1 MVSLTSPLYHEQPIV
16 IFDSTQSNSSTSGS
30 LVIYGGVSL
39 SSTQD
44 SLSISSG
51 NFVSYGGIG
60 IAKSLNVGGNS
71 NLTGQLR
78 VTNTTQSLSV
88 TTGAFQLT
96 GGAGIGGNLNVGGN
110 AVISGDLYVSG
121 TTTYVNTQTIDL
133 ADNTLVLNAGPAGS
147 RDAGL
152 LIHRDIQDV
161 IADGSVTS
169 GSLASIEQT
178 SFTLGGSFT
187 GNYVGW
193 WLRTTDGSAQVST
206 YNGTS
211 GTFATSGN
219 TLPLSPTDLNFNLYS
234 KSYVGSFYD
243 ESADEYVLAYIS
255 DATDPK
261 VDLSVNQYTNLRLNT
276 LLANTAVS
284 TASLHVTGG
293 ATIANLALSSSSLS
307 DATISNLT
315 VTNSTVSSMF
325 VTNSNVTNGTISNL
339 VSTDSTVSNLT
350 LTSGT
355 ISSMLVTNSNVTN
368 STLSN
373 LVSSD
378 STVSNLTLTSGT
390 VSSMLVTN
398 SNVTN
403 NTVSNLVSTDSS
415 ISNLQVSYATAGS
428 VWINNNLD
436 VLGNTVFDGN
446 FTVTN
451 GSILFNTVD
460 VSPSLGDI
468 IAERSSTI
476 GNNVSSATN
485 ILNFSFNNAIAR
497 AFDAVVSVSINAT
510 SGNKYAYYNLKGI
523 QKDTG
528 VWMLNSSFVGDIT
541 GVTFMI
547 NNGSVQYISSNLP
560 DFQNGVVKFRALT
573 TSV

>member
-16 IFDSTQSNSSTSGS
+16 IFDTTQSNSSTSGS

-44 SLSISSG
+44 SLSVSSG

-71 NLTGQLR
+71 TLVGTVNI
-78 VTNTTQSLSV
+78 VNTTQSLSV
-88 TTGAFQLT
+88 TTGAFQLS
-96 GGAGIGGNLNVGGN
+96 GGAGIAGNLNVGGN
-110 AVISGDLYVSG
+110 TVISGDLYVSG
-121 TTTYVNTQTIDL
+121 TTTYINTQTIDL
-133 ADNTLVLNAGPAGS
+133 SDNTLVLNAGPAGS

-152 LIHRDIQDV
+152 LIHRDVQDV
-161 IADGSVTS
+161 VADGSVTS
-169 GSLASIEQT
+169 GSLSSLQQT

-193 WLRTTDGSAQVST
+193 WLRTTEGSAQISS
-206 YNGTS
+206 YNGTT
-211 GTFATSGN
+211 GTFTTSGN
-219 TLPLSPTDLNFNLYS
+219 TLPLSPSSLNFNLYS

-261 VDLSVNQYTNLRLNT
+261 VDLTVNDYINLRLNT

-284 TASLHVTGG
+284 TASLHVTNG
-293 ATIANLALSSSSLS
+293 ATIANLALSNANLS

-315 VTNSTVSSMF
+315 ITTATVSSM
-325 VTNSNVTNGTISNL
+325 VVTDSDITNSSISNL
-339 VSTDSTVSNLT
+339 VSTDSTFSNL
-350 LTSGT
+350 S
-355 ISSMLVTNSNVTN
+355 
-368 STLSN
+368 
-373 LVSSD
+373 
-378 STVSNLTLTSGT
+378 
-390 VSSMLVTN
+390 
-398 SNVTN
+398 
-403 NTVSNLVSTDSS
+403 
-415 ISNLQVSYATAGS
+415 VSYVTAGS
-428 VWINNNLD
+428 VWINDNLD
-436 VLGNTVFDGN
+436 VSGNTVFDGN

-468 IAERSSTI
+468 IAERTSTI

-485 ILNFSFNNAIAR
+485 ILNFNFDNNIAR

-528 VWMLNSSFVGDIT
+528 IWMLNSSFVGDIT

-560 DFQNGVVKFRALT
+560 DFQTGIVKFRALT

>member
-152 LIHRDIQDV
+152 LIHRDVQDV

-261 VDLSVNQYTNLRLNT
+261 VDLSVNEYINLRLNT

-284 TASLHVTGG
+284 TASLHVTSG
-293 ATIANLALSSSSLS
+293 ATIANLALSNADLS

-315 VTNSTVSSMF
+315 ITSATV
-325 VTNSNVTNGTISNL
+325 
-339 VSTDSTVSNLT
+339 
-350 LTSGT
+350 
-355 ISSMLVTNSNVTN
+355 SSMLVTDSNVTN
-368 STLSN
+368 STISN

-390 VSSMLVTN
+390 VSSMLVTD

-403 NTVSNLVSTDSS
+403 STISNLVSSDSTVSNLTLTSGTVSSMLVTDSNVTNSTISNLVSTDSTF
-415 ISNLQVSYATAGS
+415 SNLSVSYITSGS
-428 VWINNNLD
+428 IWINDNLD
-436 VLGNTVFDGN
+436 VFGNTVFDGN

-485 ILNFSFNNAIAR
+485 ILNFSFNNSIAR

>member
-16 IFDSTQSNSSTSGS
+16 IFDTTQSNSSTSGS

-44 SLSISSG
+44 SLSVSSG

-261 VDLSVNQYTNLRLNT
+261 VDLSVNEYINLRLNT

-284 TASLHVTGG
+284 TASLHVTSG

-485 ILNFSFNNAIAR
+485 ILNFSFNNSIAR
-497 AFDAVVSVSINAT
+497 AFDAVVSVTINAT
-510 SGNKYAYYNLKGI
+510 AGNKYAYYNLKGI

-560 DFQNGVVKFRALT
+560 DFQNGIVKFRALT

>member
-16 IFDSTQSNSSTSGS
+16 IFDTTQSNSSTSGS

-60 IAKSLNVGGNS
+60 IAKSLNVGGDS

-88 TTGAFQLT
+88 TTGAFQLS

-152 LIHRDIQDV
+152 LIHRDVQDV
-161 IADGSVTS
+161 IADGSVTA

-193 WLRTTDGSAQVST
+193 WLRTTDGSAQIST

-219 TLPLSPTDLNFNLYS
+219 TLPLSPTDVNFDLYS

-261 VDLSVNQYTNLRLNT
+261 VNLAANEYINLRLNT
-276 LLANTAVS
+276 LLANAAVS
-284 TASLHVTGG
+284 TASLHVTSG
-293 ATIANLALSSSSLS
+293 ATIANLALANANLS

-315 VTNSTVSSMF
+315 MTTATVSS
-325 VTNSNVTNGTISNL
+325 I
-339 VSTDSTVSNLT
+339 
-350 LTSGT
+350 
-355 ISSMLVTNSNVTN
+355 LVTDSNVTN
-368 STLSN
+368 STISN

-390 VSSMLVTN
+390 VSSMLVTD

-403 NTVSNLVSTDSS
+403 STISNLVSTDSTF
-415 ISNLQVSYATAGS
+415 SNLSVSYITSGS
-428 VWINNNLD
+428 IWINDNLN
-436 VLGNTVFDGN
+436 VLGDTVFDGN

-485 ILNFSFNNAIAR
+485 ILNFNFSNSIAR

-547 NNGSVQYISSNLP
+547 NNGSIQYISSNLP
-560 DFQNGVVKFRALT
+560 DFQNGLVKFRALT